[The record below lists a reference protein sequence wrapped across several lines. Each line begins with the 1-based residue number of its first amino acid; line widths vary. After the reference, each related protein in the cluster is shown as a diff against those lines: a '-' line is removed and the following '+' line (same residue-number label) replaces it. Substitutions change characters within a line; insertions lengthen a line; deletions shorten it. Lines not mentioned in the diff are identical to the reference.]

1 MNKGNIVHKTSL
13 VFTGIAAFFFI
24 FAIAIL
30 ALKYT
35 FFQYVLSM
43 FFFWAAFWVTSGGTY
58 DKAPFWFS
66 FLHSKLNFASLV
78 ALIVMAIGLIGIIF
92 YGTI

>member
-1 MNKGNIVHKTSL
+1 MDKGNIIHKTSL
-13 VFTGIAAFFFI
+13 VFTGIATFFFTI
-24 FAIAIL
+24 AIAVL

-43 FFFWAAFWVTSGGTY
+43 FFFWVAFWITSGGTY

-66 FLHSKLNFASLV
+66 FVHSKLNFASLV